1 MFKNLRVMVLEL
13 KRDYHH
19 QKADE
24 CLEKKENSSD
34 KYEAEEWHMK
44 YLFHARQ
51 EYECDEAIFEIKGI

>member
-1 MFKNLRVMVLEL
+1 MFKNLKVKVLER
-13 KRDYHH
+13 KRNYHR